1 VDVSKATKSRFSG
14 KIVMI
19 FDACVRGKKGV
30 LQVRTLSYFFYLVR
44 DIRAE
49 AIRSMAMKWTKCVGG
64 AVIVE

>member
-1 VDVSKATKSRFSG
+1 
-14 KIVMI
+14 MI